1 MTETTQQDQQDSG
14 PTPEEQRAA
23 EATAQNRPEGA
34 VPETRPTVA
43 THIDESDKVSDLT
56 RKLKDED
63 YLKTEPATQA
73 DYDRA
78 ASDSQAK
85 KAEKSSKSEGLMVGN
100 VAVSTKGPHE
110 GRHFAVTRIV
120 SDGSV
125 ADTIRR
131 FAGSPDQLYNQPSE
145 VELRAIGDE
154 RDGELLVLDPEEHGL
169 VKQNE
174 GYRGTRAGRRH

>member
-1 MTETTQQDQQDSG
+1 MTETTTQDQPTE
-14 PTPEEQRAA
+14 PTPEEERAA
-23 EATAQNRPEGA
+23 QATAQNRPEGA
-34 VPETRPTVA
+34 VPETRPTAA
-43 THIDESDKVSDLT
+43 THIDESDKTSALT
-56 RKLKDED
+56 QKLQDED
-63 YLKTEPATQA
+63 YLKSEPATQA

-85 KAEKSSKSEGLMVGN
+85 KAEKGSKFEGLMVGN
-100 VAVSTKGPHE
+100 MAVSTQGPHE

-145 VELRAIGDE
+145 VEVRAIGDE
-154 RDGELLVLDPEEHGL
+154 RDGEVLVLDPEEHGL